1 MLFLLLLLPYLK
13 DFLDFRSETTYIS
26 TVVIYFNHGGG
37 EGGRGGEV
45 KGVDVKNHTA
55 LVTFILIHRTKSPDE
70 NRAILH
76 FRRSF
81 EKGGFWNKTSNILP
95 KKLKN
100 EMSDPPHP
108 P

>member
-26 TVVIYFNHGGG
+26 TVAIYFNHR
-37 EGGRGGEV
+37 GGRGGEV

-55 LVTFILIHRTKSPDE
+55 LVTFILIHYAKSPDE

-76 FRRSF
+76 FRKSF
-81 EKGGFWNKTSNILP
+81 EKGGI
-95 KKLKN
+95 
-100 EMSDPPHP
+100 
-108 P
+108 